1 MSDLTFCVEVGGAGA
16 DSSRR
21 ISLIY
26 FVRPFDT
33 CALIPPD
40 SPVLKERGYDKT
52 TETMTMAQYASARYG
67 GYKRKN
73 YDTDKAGAAP
83 QGPHTMKKI

>member
-1 MSDLTFCVEVGGAGA
+1 MT
-16 DSSRR
+16 
-21 ISLIY
+21 LIY

-33 CALIPPD
+33 CPLTPPE
-40 SPVLKERGYDKT
+40 SPVLTEKGYQSP

-73 YDTDKAGAAP
+73 FDTDKVGAAP